1 MTSATALDVGV
12 MAQLACLL
20 EVSAPKPGNVCP
32 GRHFADARYEDFLA
46 SAAAIGGP
54 LAGSG
59 TRPLGATIR
68 LAIESTGNWTA
79 SNTNLGL
86 VLVLAPLARAAA
98 LESGSYEP
106 RATSHEPRATS
117 HESRATSHESR
128 GGRLRDSLRLVLATT
143 TCDDARDAYA
153 AIRRA
158 SPGGLGQVDEQDV
171 SGEPTVTLVEAMR
184 LAADRDAIAR
194 EYATAFETTFLTGAP
209 ALERARGDALEW
221 DDAIVETFLMLLAAH
236 EDTHIARKAGA
247 AVAADVT
254 DGARAVLAAGGVR
267 TAEGRRALEAFD
279 RRLRDEGSR
288 ANPGTTADLTAA
300 AIFVVLAGGGWTRR
314 DGGRHAAAG

>member
-54 LAGSG
+54 LAGAG

-106 RATSHEPRATS
+106 RATSHEPR
-117 HESRATSHESR
+117 
-128 GGRLRDSLRLVLATT
+128 GGRLRDSLRLVLTTT

-194 EYATAFETTFLTGAP
+194 EYATAFETTFLAGAP
-209 ALERARGDALEW
+209 ALERARSDALAW
-221 DDAIVETFLMLLAAH
+221 DDAIVETFLTLLAAH

-314 DGGRHAAAG
+314 DGGPHAAAG

>member
-1 MTSATALDVGV
+1 MSAAAALDVSV

-46 SAAAIGGP
+46 SAAAIGAP
-54 LAGSG
+54 LAGAG

-68 LAIESTGNWTA
+68 LAIESTANWTA

-98 LESGSYEP
+98 LESASYDRP
-106 RATSHEPRATS
+106 ATSHEPRATS
-117 HESRATSHESR
+117 HA
-128 GGRLRDSLRLVLATT
+128 GQLRDSLRLVLAATT
-143 TCDDARDAYA
+143 VGDARDVYA

-184 LAADRDAIAR
+184 LAADRDSIAR
-194 EYATAFETTFLTGAP
+194 EYATAYETTFLAGAP

-221 DDAIVETFLMLLAAH
+221 DDAIVETFLTLLAAR
-236 EDTHIARKAGA
+236 EDTHIARRAGPSLA
-247 AVAADVT
+247 SEVT
-254 DGARAVLAAGGVR
+254 NEASDVLAAGGVR

-279 RRLRDEGSR
+279 RRLRDERGR

-300 AIFVVLAGGGWTRR
+300 AVFVVLADGGWTRR
-314 DGGRHAAAG
+314 GGGRHAAAG

>member
-1 MTSATALDVGV
+1 MSAAAALDVGV

-54 LAGSG
+54 LSGAG

-68 LAIESTGNWTA
+68 LAIESTANWA
-79 SNTNLGL
+79 SSNTNLGL

-98 LESGSYEP
+98 LD
-106 RATSHEPRATS
+106 
-117 HESRATSHESR
+117 SRA
-128 GGRLRDSLRLVLATT
+128 GRLRDSLRLVLAATT
-143 TCDDARDAYA
+143 VGDARDVYA

-184 LAADRDAIAR
+184 LAADRDSIAR
-194 EYATAFETTFLTGAP
+194 EYATAYETTFLAGAP

-221 DDAIVETFLMLLAAH
+221 DDAIVETFLTLLAAH
-236 EDTHIARKAGA
+236 EDTHIARRAGA
-247 AVAADVT
+247 SVATEVT
-254 DGARAVLAAGGVR
+254 NDASDVLAAGGVR
-267 TAEGRRALEAFD
+267 TAAGRRALEEFD
-279 RRLRDEGSR
+279 RRLRDERCR

-300 AIFVVLAGGGWTRR
+300 AVFVVLAGGGWTRR
-314 DGGRHAAAG
+314 GGGRHAAAG

>member
-54 LAGSG
+54 LAGAG

-98 LESGSYEP
+98 LES
-106 RATSHEPRATS
+106 RA
-117 HESRATSHESR
+117 
-128 GGRLRDSLRLVLATT
+128 GRLRDSLRLVLATT

-194 EYATAFETTFLTGAP
+194 EYATAFETTFLAGAP
-209 ALERARGDALEW
+209 ALERARSDALEW
-221 DDAIVETFLMLLAAH
+221 DDAIVETFLTLLAAH